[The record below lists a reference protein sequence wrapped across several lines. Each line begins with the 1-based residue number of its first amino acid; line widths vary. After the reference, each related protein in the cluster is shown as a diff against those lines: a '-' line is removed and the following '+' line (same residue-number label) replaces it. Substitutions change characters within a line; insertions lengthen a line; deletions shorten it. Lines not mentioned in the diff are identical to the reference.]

1 MVLHD
6 PFHFFP
12 FLGVLP
18 HYLLDPN
25 LLGFLDVV
33 CDPKLEVLLPVLE
46 GVALGKRGNRDLD
59 AVEGLVLLGE
69 VGSVEAG
76 DDLGLGHELV
86 DFVFEVLLVGEP
98 MGVAFLEGGL
108 NAIGSTE

>member
-12 FLGVLP
+12 FLSLLP
-18 HYLLDPN
+18 HYLLYPN
-25 LLGFLDVV
+25 FLSFLDVV
-33 CDPKLEVLLPVLE
+33 GDPKLEVLLPVLE
-46 GVALGKRGNRDLD
+46 RVALGQRGNRDLD
-59 AVEGLVLLGE
+59 SVEGLVLLGE
-69 VGSVEAG
+69 LGSVEAG